1 MNVKARSMKLRTILC
16 QAEAVSQENSVTL
29 MDKLSLTAAFS
40 WALLYEPNEPI
51 VPSENREVEL
61 AKQHGW
67 FADAFSNYQLNHPV
81 KLIHVGIRLL
91 LSHETPVEPHGVGAK
106 TGSRSSPCWATQRQS
121 DPDLTLQLCVPPTTM
136 WPLRFLRAQQD
147 VLSNYNNINIMSF
160 PCSAAWTLM

>member
-1 MNVKARSMKLRTILC
+1 MKLRTILC

-29 MDKLSLTAAFS
+29 MDKLSLAAAFS

-51 VPSENREVEL
+51 VASENRRSRISKATWLICRCFQQLSVESSC
-61 AKQHGW
+61 QT
-67 FADAFSNYQLNHPV
+67 NPCRHPTV
-81 KLIHVGIRLL
+81 A
-91 LSHETPVEPHGVGAK
+91 LSWNASWATWCWCAN

-136 WPLRFLRAQQD
+136 WPLRFLQTQRD

-160 PCSAAWTLM
+160 PCSAARTL